1 MKEYVPNAMICPTK
15 VGTIVIT
22 DDQKVIKSFR
32 RTITSFSIEGIVS
45 TRIFVFILDWLK
57 KNYTRQKYTIVTE
70 HYGHTQKVFEE
81 NRLYNEVLDAV
92 ISFSGEKKEKIQY
105 DVANALHILN
115 LD

>member
-57 KNYTRQKYTIVTE
+57 KNYTRQKYTTVE
-70 HYGHTQKVFEE
+70 ENYGHIRKDFDA
-81 NRLYNEVLDAV
+81 NRLYDEVLDAV
-92 ISFSGEKKEKIQY
+92 ISLGEKKEEIQY